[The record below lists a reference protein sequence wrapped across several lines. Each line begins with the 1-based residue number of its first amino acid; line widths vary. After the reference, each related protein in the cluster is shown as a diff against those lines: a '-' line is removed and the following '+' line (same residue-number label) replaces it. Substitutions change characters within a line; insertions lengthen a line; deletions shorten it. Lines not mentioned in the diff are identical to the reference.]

1 MITQRST
8 YQAENWTSNT
18 KKPHQVIPQSYFRYE
33 PISPSYDP
41 YEFVKNYNK
50 KSHQKFRQLRPAKKR
65 PHQWIFEFFL
75 RDWLELD
82 EILPIIATKTKN
94 SKKICEKKF
103 VSKSPFQGLEPLPQI
118 LNKLGRNKKLNPS
131 SRNAKGK
138 AWYLC
143 KIVGTAYFQTRKWPL
158 CYRLIPDTTTPK
170 TSPIEQITDRWEP
183 KNSNLQR
190 VTLQC
195 LTSCYRWSNLLRDNV
210 SNLAL
215 ASAQNPPKIWKYAWK
230 ILIFLLWFLTF
241 WPPFDIVRLH
251 PIG

>member
-1 MITQRST
+1 MKIKTVFVRKLFV
-8 YQAENWTSNT
+8 YFVIRKEIEDKNV
-18 KKPHQVIPQSYFRYE
+18 KMQV
-33 PISPSYDP
+33 
-41 YEFVKNYNK
+41 
-50 KSHQKFRQLRPAKKR
+50 
-65 PHQWIFEFFL
+65 
-75 RDWLELD
+75 
-82 EILPIIATKTKN
+82 
-94 SKKICEKKF
+94 
-103 VSKSPFQGLEPLPQI
+103 LEPLPQI
-118 LNKLGRNKKLNPS
+118 LHKLGRNKKLNPS

>member
-1 MITQRST
+1 MNFWILSSRL
-8 YQAENWTSNT
+8 ARARGDLADIADEN
-18 KKPHQVIPQSYFRYE
+18 
-33 PISPSYDP
+33 
-41 YEFVKNYNK
+41 
-50 KSHQKFRQLRPAKKR
+50 QKFK
-65 PHQWIFEFFL
+65 
-75 RDWLELD
+75 
-82 EILPIIATKTKN
+82 EIL
-94 SKKICEKKF
+94 SKKC
-103 VSKSPFQGLEPLPQI
+103 VSKSQNPTINVSFQGLEPLPQI

>member
-1 MITQRST
+1 MKFWILSSRL
-8 YQAENWTSNT
+8 ARARGDLADIADEN
-18 KKPHQVIPQSYFRYE
+18 
-33 PISPSYDP
+33 
-41 YEFVKNYNK
+41 
-50 KSHQKFRQLRPAKKR
+50 QKFK
-65 PHQWIFEFFL
+65 
-75 RDWLELD
+75 
-82 EILPIIATKTKN
+82 EIL
-94 SKKICEKKF
+94 SKKC
-103 VSKSPFQGLEPLPQI
+103 VSKSQNPTINVSFQGLEPLPQI

>member
-1 MITQRST
+1 MNFWILSSRL
-8 YQAENWTSNT
+8 ARARGDLADIADEN
-18 KKPHQVIPQSYFRYE
+18 
-33 PISPSYDP
+33 
-41 YEFVKNYNK
+41 
-50 KSHQKFRQLRPAKKR
+50 QKFK
-65 PHQWIFEFFL
+65 
-75 RDWLELD
+75 
-82 EILPIIATKTKN
+82 EIL
-94 SKKICEKKF
+94 SKKC
-103 VSKSPFQGLEPLPQI
+103 VSKSQNPTINVSFQGLEPLPQI
-118 LNKLGRNKKLNPS
+118 LHKLGRNKKLNPS

>member
-1 MITQRST
+1 MLYSGILYINSKISPKNVRYKRST
-8 YQAENWTSNT
+8 KVARARKVVERSLLSSKGPEAPVLHEGRARARARARAKY
-18 KKPHQVIPQSYFRYE
+18 PGHF
-33 PISPSYDP
+33 
-41 YEFVKNYNK
+41 
-50 KSHQKFRQLRPAKKR
+50 RPAKKR

-138 AWYLC
+138 AWFLC

-158 CYRLIPDTTTPK
+158 CYRLIPDTTTPPGSSGPSTPK
-170 TSPIEQITDRWEP
+170 QKRYFSGLILHLHGTQSCILNKKRTKYNLEKQRSSP
-183 KNSNLQR
+183 N
-190 VTLQC
+190 
-195 LTSCYRWSNLLRDNV
+195 
-210 SNLAL
+210 
-215 ASAQNPPKIWKYAWK
+215 
-230 ILIFLLWFLTF
+230 
-241 WPPFDIVRLH
+241 WPVIMTPSRSSRRY
-251 PIG
+251 